1 MLRFFD
7 PVEEFGSLRREIDR
21 AFDAF
26 RQGSPLRQA
35 FLPGR
40 SPRNYPHV
48 NIAEDGDN
56 IFIEALAPGLDP
68 DSLQITVL
76 RNQLT
81 ISGEKPAESVDV
93 KPESFHR
100 SERASGR
107 FVRTFTLPTEVDD
120 KKVSA
125 EYRSGILTITLPKA
139 EAAKPK
145 KITVSVA

>member
-1 MLRFFD
+1 MFIQFQIQETKYSFVPAVSCFKNCLKTRIGL
-7 PVEEFGSLRREIDR
+7 EFKKM
-21 AFDAF
+21 
-26 RQGSPLRQA
+26 
-35 FLPGR
+35 
-40 SPRNYPHV
+40 
-48 NIAEDGDN
+48 
-56 IFIEALAPGLDP
+56 IEAGTFLFDRIRQFGKTPIGLAYHNA
-68 DSLQITVL
+68 TVL

-81 ISGEKPAESVDV
+81 ISGEKPAESGEV
-93 KPESFHR
+93 KAENFHR